1 MFIVKYRKIFFTI
14 SIITIALSFFAMA
27 TKGFNAGIDFKG
39 GSIIEVSYLPTTAS
53 SNVSGADRRWQ
64 AGDKRPDVETLTKAL
79 NKAGFE
85 GARVQMAGDVFRVSA
100 DGTRSDSAESD
111 VMVKTRAL
119 SETDRQK
126 LTSTLAIKGLK
137 MEEKQFSSIGPTIGA
152 ELRSKAWYAIILVV
166 LGIVLFIAYAFRHVA
181 EPISSWKY
189 GMITTVTLLHDIIV
203 PAGVFVWLGK
213 EVDVLF
219 IVALL
224 SIMGVSVHDTIVVF
238 DRIRENLKLK
248 VSNDFATTVGTS
260 LRQTFTRSI
269 NTSLTVML
277 VLATLFFFGPASTK
291 DFSLIL
297 WIGIAIGTYSSV
309 FVASPLLVVLERFS
323 ASRT

>member
-1 MFIVKYRKIFFTI
+1 MFIVKHRKIFFTI
-14 SIITIALSFFAMA
+14 SLITIALSFYAMV

-39 GSIIEVSYLPTTAS
+39 GSIIEVSY
-53 SNVSGADRRWQ
+53 
-64 AGDKRPDVETLTKAL
+64 DKRPDIETLKSTL
-79 NKAGFE
+79 DKAGFTD
-85 GARVQMAGDVFRVSA
+85 ARIQMAGD
-100 DGTRSDSAESD
+100 SD
-111 VMVKTRAL
+111 VVVKTRAL
-119 SETDRQK
+119 SEADRQK
-126 LTSTLAIKGLK
+126 LSTTLALPGLK
-137 MEEKQFSSIGPTIGA
+137 MEEKRFSSIGPTIGA
-152 ELRSKAWYAIILVV
+152 ELRTKAWYAIILVMI
-166 LGIVLFIAYAFRHVA
+166 GIVLFIAYAFRHVS

-189 GMITTVTLLHDIIV
+189 GMITTATLLHDIIV

-213 EVDVLF
+213 EVDTLF

-224 SIMGVSVHDTIVVF
+224 SIMGISVHDTIVVF

-277 VLATLFFFGPASTK
+277 VLATLFFYGPASTK

-297 WIGIAIGTYSSV
+297 WIGIFIGTYSSV
-309 FVASPLLVVLERFS
+309 FIASPLLVVLEKWQNRG
-323 ASRT
+323 

>member
-14 SIITIALSFFAMA
+14 SIITIALSFYAMA

-39 GSIIEVSYLPTTAS
+39 GSIIEVSY
-53 SNVSGADRRWQ
+53 
-64 AGDKRPDVETLTKAL
+64 DKRPDVEALTKAL
-79 NKAGFE
+79 ETAGFE
-85 GARVQMAGDVFRVSA
+85 GARVQMAG
-100 DGTRSDSAESD
+100 ESD

-119 SETDRQK
+119 SEVDRQK
-126 LTSTLAIKGLK
+126 LSTTLGAAGTN

-152 ELRSKAWYAIILVV
+152 ELRSKAWYAIVLVV

-189 GMITTVTLLHDIIV
+189 GMITTATLLHDIIV

-213 EVDVLF
+213 EVDTLF
-219 IVALL
+219 VVALL
-224 SIMGVSVHDTIVVF
+224 SIMGISVHDTIVVF
-238 DRIRENLKLK
+238 DRIRENLKNR
-248 VSNDFATTVGTS
+248 VSNDFATTVGMS

-309 FVASPLLVVLERFS
+309 FIASPLLVVLEKWQNRG
-323 ASRT
+323 

>member
-39 GSIIEVSYLPTTAS
+39 GSIIEVSY
-53 SNVSGADRRWQ
+53 
-64 AGDKRPDVETLTKAL
+64 DKRPDIETLQNAL
-79 NKAGFE
+79 KVAGFE
-85 GARVQMAGDVFRVSA
+85 GSRVQLAG
-100 DGTRSDSAESD
+100 END
-111 VMVKTRAL
+111 VMIKTRAL
-119 SETDRQK
+119 TELDRQK
-126 LTSTLAIKGLK
+126 LVSTIAFKDLK
-137 MEEKQFSSIGPTIGA
+137 MEEKRFSSIGPTIGQ
-152 ELRSKAWYAIILVV
+152 ELRSKAWYAIILVM
-166 LGIVLFIAYAFRHVA
+166 LGIVLFIAYAFRHVS

-189 GMITTVTLLHDIIV
+189 GMITTATLLHDIIV

-213 EVDVLF
+213 EVDTLF
-219 IVALL
+219 VVALL
-224 SIMGVSVHDTIVVF
+224 SIMGISVHDTIVVF
-238 DRIRENLKLK
+238 DRIRENLKIRG
-248 VSNDFATTVGTS
+248 SNDFATTVGTS

-297 WIGIAIGTYSSV
+297 WIGIAVGTYSSV
-309 FVASPLLVVLERFS
+309 FIASPLLVVLEKRQN
-323 ASRT
+323 RV